1 MGCLEKD
8 EPTSVRLFFVHV
20 GMWKNAETLAGLG
33 NNEATLTTSMV
44 GGDGH
49 IIICTGAVQRKATPH
64 KAVERRIQ
72 NL

>member
-1 MGCLEKD
+1 M
-8 EPTSVRLFFVHV
+8 HV